1 MTDWS
6 SLATERHNPASEHID
21 ELSTTEMLALINRED
36 ARVAAAVGCA
46 LVDISK
52 AVDLVAAAL
61 ARGDRLFYI
70 GAGTSGRLGILDATE
85 CPPTY
90 GTDPESIQGLIAGGP
105 EAVFRAVEGAEDD
118 ADGARRHL
126 EERALSPGDIVA
138 GIAASGVTP
147 YVLGGLEYAR
157 RLGCSTL
164 FVAASPSA
172 VDAAEA
178 DVKILTDVGPEI
190 IAGSTRMKAGTAT
203 KMVLNMISTA
213 AMVSLGKTYGNLMVD
228 LKPKS
233 AKLRDRS
240 VRILA
245 SLANLTEEIA
255 RQRLEDSAWDLKIA
269 VVRELCGIGE
279 AQARD
284 LLAGTGGRVK
294 AAIRTWRPPSTSTPL
309 PEAG

>member
-6 SLATERHNPASEHID
+6 SLATESRNPASERID
-21 ELSTTEMLALINRED
+21 ELTTTEMLALINRED
-36 ARVAAAVGCA
+36 ARIATAVGRA
-46 LVDISK
+46 LRDIST

-61 ARGDRLFYI
+61 ARGDRLLYI

-126 EERALSPGDIVA
+126 EERALTPGDIVA

-157 RLGCSTL
+157 GLGCATL
-164 FVAASPSA
+164 LIAASASA
-172 VDAAEA
+172 VDAAVA
-178 DVKILTDVGPEI
+178 DVKILTDVGPEV

-240 VRILA
+240 IRILA
-245 SLANLTEEIA
+245 SLANLTEETA
-255 RQRLEDSAWDLKIA
+255 RQRLEDSRWDLKNA
-269 VVRELCGIGE
+269 VVREVCGIDE

-284 LLAGTGGRVK
+284 LLASTGGRVK
-294 AAIRTWRPPSTSTPL
+294 AAIRTWRRPPEASPL